1 MGLAQNDGARGIGES
16 HTIEGQRLEV
26 NDSVSMPCQSG
37 NGGLKLAGRRG
48 LAGVRVEGS
57 WDLKARIGVRRGGKR
72 FRYCF
77 DPEIVQGFK
86 HDHSTRNTT
95 APEDFHQG

>member
-1 MGLAQNDGARGIGES
+1 LPARQLAVRA
-16 HTIEGQRLEV
+16 V
-26 NDSVSMPCQSG
+26 
-37 NGGLKLAGRRG
+37 AG